1 MSAGDAESDAGCF
14 MPPTPEQIA
23 ALPRCATCGG
33 IYPLDCPPH
42 VTSPGAGHTLATCD
56 EGDCDYCASY
66 VNPPGGDHES

>member
-1 MSAGDAESDAGCF
+1 MMSAGDAERDAGCF

-42 VTSPGAGHTLATCD
+42 VTSPG
-56 EGDCDYCASY
+56 
-66 VNPPGGDHES
+66 GDHES